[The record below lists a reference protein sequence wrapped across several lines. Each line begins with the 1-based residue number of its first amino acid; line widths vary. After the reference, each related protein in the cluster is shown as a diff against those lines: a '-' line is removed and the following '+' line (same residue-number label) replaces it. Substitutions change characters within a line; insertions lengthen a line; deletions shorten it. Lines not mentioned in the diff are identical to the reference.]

1 MSLLFDFNNPNIWQP
16 IKKYEMRPIKE
27 AFDFNDVLDDEED
40 ELPASSLPEQLQ
52 NDCGTEVFDKL
63 NIPYAQSK
71 RYNGTWA
78 PAVGLTPEDTE
89 NIINVI
95 NFNTIDT
102 HQKIRGEYDYN
113 MQVMYFKNPDNPFVK
128 IVDVFLRFPYN
139 PEPMQCEKLSFG
151 LRLICKNNTLK
162 IRNLYM
168 NATTDV
174 AGLTNE
180 LLIFED
186 FDNASQC
193 LNNIENIRVTFQGPY
208 EDRPVH
214 IGLKDLKGVEIESLQ
229 DTVKEKIKF
238 PVIAVEY
245 VRLNEDEFFG
255 STLKAITQHIDYN
268 AVFAKYKFKVPS
280 DKLLNSKISIVP
292 SDLEN
297 HVKYCNKVSN
307 VMMYLIMALFRCPNE
322 KSRFSVIPLHTTC
335 ETKRTGSIYLTR
347 LGMLY
352 KLFSFTLRNSIPCE
366 LPLALMAYML
376 TYYMRHQDQTMRNYV
391 QFAF

>member
-63 NIPYAQSK
+63 NIPYAQPK
-71 RYNGTWA
+71 RYNGTWE
-78 PAVGLTPEDTE
+78 PAVDLTPEDTE

-102 HQKIRGEYDYN
+102 QQKIRGEYDYN

-193 LNNIENIRVTFQGPY
+193 LNNIENIRVTFQGAY

-214 IGLKDLKGVEIESLQ
+214 IGFKDLKGVEIESLQ

-280 DKLLNSKISIVP
+280 DKLLDSKISIEP

-307 VMMYLIMALFRCPNE
+307 AMMYLIMALFRCPNT
-322 KSRFSVIPLHTTC
+322 KSRFSIIPLHTTC
-335 ETKRTGSIYLTR
+335 ETKGNNSVSVTR

-376 TYYMRHQDQTMRNYV
+376 TYYMRH
-391 QFAF
+391 

>member
-1 MSLLFDFNNPNIWQP
+1 
-16 IKKYEMRPIKE
+16 
-27 AFDFNDVLDDEED
+27 
-40 ELPASSLPEQLQ
+40 
-52 NDCGTEVFDKL
+52 
-63 NIPYAQSK
+63 
-71 RYNGTWA
+71 
-78 PAVGLTPEDTE
+78 
-89 NIINVI
+89 
-95 NFNTIDT
+95 
-102 HQKIRGEYDYN
+102 
-113 MQVMYFKNPDNPFVK
+113 MYFKNPDNPFVK
-128 IVDVFLRFPYN
+128 IVDVFLRFPYS

-168 NATTDV
+168 NATTAV

-280 DKLLNSKISIVP
+280 DKLLDSKISIEP

-307 VMMYLIMALFRCPNE
+307 VMMYLIMALFRCPNT
-322 KSRFSVIPLHTTC
+322 KSRFSIIPLHTTC
-335 ETKRTGSIYLTR
+335 ETKGTNSIYVTR

-376 TYYMRHQDQTMRNYV
+376 TYYMHH
-391 QFAF
+391 